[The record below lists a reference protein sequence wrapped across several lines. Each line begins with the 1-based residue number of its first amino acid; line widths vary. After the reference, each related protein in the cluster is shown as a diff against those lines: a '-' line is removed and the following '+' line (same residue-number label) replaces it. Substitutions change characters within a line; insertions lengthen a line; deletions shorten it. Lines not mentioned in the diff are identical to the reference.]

1 MLADK
6 SFARRAVLW
15 NAMLQQVSREQKNRQ
30 HYRLPLEDV
39 ETILAM
45 ILRIRNAHAAGNEQA
60 AGCLPMCFHDA
71 SRLRK
76 VCEIFHHDQLSI
88 RHYSWSALEHVIT
101 TYMYCRNC
109 TQAAFADAVKRD
121 FLTNSCSC
129 SGAQGFSS
137 SSALYSADSPVAAS
151 PCTADIMDDYADK

>member
-1 MLADK
+1 MRSPVDAG
-6 SFARRAVLW
+6 RQVLCT
-15 NAMLQQVSREQKNRQ
+15 SCSS
-30 HYRLPLEDV
+30 LE
-39 ETILAM
+39 
-45 ILRIRNAHAAGNEQA
+45 RHAAASEQRA
-60 AGCLPMCFHDA
+60 RTASDIGC
-71 SRLRK
+71 RWKTRK